1 MIEYDE
7 SEMLQSA
14 VSDSVLTAVRGFFY
28 DQPQI
33 ADKLLYR
40 WQDMNT
46 YSDELQDVINIITGG
61 NPPGQP
67 KENSHEKIS

>member
-14 VSDSVLTAVRGFFY
+14 VSDSVLTAVRDFFY
-28 DQPQI
+28 DEPWVG
-33 ADKLLYR
+33 DKLLYR

-46 YSDELQDVINIITGG
+46 YSDELQQVLNIITGG
-61 NPPGQP
+61 NAPGQP
-67 KENSHEKIS
+67 KGEAV

>member
-14 VSDSVLTAVRGFFY
+14 VSDSVLIAVRDFFH
-28 DQPQI
+28 DDPGI

-40 WQDMNT
+40 WEDRHT
-46 YSDELQDVINIITGG
+46 WSDELQDVINIITGG
-61 NPPGQP
+61 NAPGQP
-67 KENSHEKIS
+67 KGEVV